1 MKKLVLTAA
10 LASCL
15 SAFGAEMVGYIS
27 DAQCGARNANSS
39 AESQECAKSCVKSGS
54 AAVFVTEKDQK
65 VYKVPDQS
73 KVLSMVGQKV
83 VVDGAV
89 KGDTITVAAI
99 KPAK

>member
-10 LASCL
+10 LASSL

-65 VYKVPDQS
+65 VYKVAGPVQS
-73 KVLSMVGQKV
+73 PEHGRPEGRGRRLGEGRHLTSPHQAG
-83 VVDGAV
+83 
-89 KGDTITVAAI
+89 
-99 KPAK
+99 